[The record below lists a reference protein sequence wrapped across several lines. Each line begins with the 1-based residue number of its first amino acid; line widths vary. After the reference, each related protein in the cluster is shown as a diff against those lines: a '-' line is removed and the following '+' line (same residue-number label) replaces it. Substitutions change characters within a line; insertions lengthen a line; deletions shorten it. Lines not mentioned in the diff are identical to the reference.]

1 MFTQR
6 FFPGLFN
13 RSIEIES
20 IKYGN
25 EEEYYLNKHNVNST
39 IKISLSK
46 MYLTL
51 KIRQFKNRTKTLT
64 LNNEDYEKVKV
75 YREPDYQIDQGV

>member
-1 MFTQR
+1 MNSLR
-6 FFPGLFN
+6 
-13 RSIEIES
+13 
-20 IKYGN
+20 
-25 EEEYYLNKHNVNST
+25 NKV
-39 IKISLSK
+39 
-46 MYLTL
+46 YLTL